1 MSEQEHVYQ
10 EVTVDQGEL
19 EDRYC
24 NIQGQLMKIKIA
36 MRNSALGAAC
46 GHQDARDQ
54 YMMLRG
60 RMQTLE
66 TEIEIIA
73 LAIAEMEEMAAR
85 KRAGKLD
92 PFTRSEGRS
101 A

>member
-1 MSEQEHVYQ
+1 
-10 EVTVDQGEL
+10 
-19 EDRYC
+19 
-24 NIQGQLMKIKIA
+24 
-36 MRNSALGAAC
+36 
-46 GHQDARDQ
+46 
-54 YMMLRG
+54 MMLRG